1 MFNNLL
7 SNDQPENSAKIN
19 KTSFKKTTHTAPTKA
34 YYPRPTPVDLQFE
47 DMQNYNAAQFDGTSI
62 VEWNIDGLSEY
73 QIKNVLPYMLMFA
86 TAAKAKGNNELQIV
100 QALVCGFSGQLKGWW
115 DFYLTSEARNHV
127 LTAVKNQPRHVPDS
141 VHTLLFTIA
150 THFIGATTINMDRTY
165 EQLINLRCPTLSHFQ
180 WYRDVFLSKVFLR
193 EDCQHDFWKEK
204 FLSGLPSLFA
214 ERIKN
219 RIKLRHEGII
229 PYSQFTYGELASE
242 VVAEGINLCNE
253 LKLHK
258 QAKMDKMSGK
268 RALGDFCEQIGYP
281 SNISPYPKK
290 RNKLS
295 NKPYRYHKRRP
306 YRDNR
311 HKDHRGK
318 RPSKFKGDKPKSNK
332 IAICYKCGKPLGIS
346 EDLKSSLKKIFL
358 SETDSEK
365 EDMELDDYTSKSSSG
380 SSSQSDNSFKSSC
393 ECDQYKA
400 LCKMYGLSTLTS
412 EESLILYLI
421 DKLQDPNEKRAML
434 EKYLEN
440 CTSHTK
446 LSKQMTK
453 RHNANQYSL
462 HEVLNRVRHNQEKE
476 LTISELKGQINELKI
491 EIKDLKDRLL
501 ILETVSINNPST
513 SHLPNDPTS
522 DWREDDEG
530 DDGEDDDPILHLKD
544 ETSTK
549 SLQLKSLKYVDV
561 IDRVITQ
568 KWH

>member
-1 MFNNLL
+1 
-7 SNDQPENSAKIN
+7 
-19 KTSFKKTTHTAPTKA
+19 
-34 YYPRPTPVDLQFE
+34 
-47 DMQNYNAAQFDGTSI
+47 
-62 VEWNIDGLSEY
+62 
-73 QIKNVLPYMLMFA
+73 
-86 TAAKAKGNNELQIV
+86 
-100 QALVCGFSGQLKGWW
+100 
-115 DFYLTSEARNHV
+115 
-127 LTAVKNQPRHVPDS
+127 

-150 THFIGATTINMDRTY
+150 THFIGATTINIDRTY

-180 WYRDVFLSKVFLR
+180 WHRDVFFSKKFLR
-193 EDCQHDFWKEK
+193 EDCQHDFWKEN

-229 PYSQFTYGELASE
+229 PYSHFTYGELASK

-268 RALGDFCEQIGYP
+268 RALGDLCEQIGYP

-318 RPSKFKGDKPKSNK
+318 RPSKLKGDKPKSNK
-332 IAICYKCGKPLGIS
+332 IVICYKCGKPLGIS
-346 EDLKSSLKKIFL
+346 EDLKSSLKKMFL

-365 EDMELDDYTSKSSSG
+365 EDMELNDYTSESSSE
-380 SSSQSDNSFKSSC
+380 SSSQSGNSSKSSC

-400 LCKMYGLSTLTS
+400 LCKMYGLFTLTS
-412 EESLILYLI
+412 EESLILDLI

-453 RHNANQYSL
+453 MHNANQYSL

-476 LTISELKGQINELKI
+476 PTISELNGQIN
-491 EIKDLKDRLL
+491 
-501 ILETVSINNPST
+501 
-513 SHLPNDPTS
+513 
-522 DWREDDEG
+522 
-530 DDGEDDDPILHLKD
+530 
-544 ETSTK
+544 
-549 SLQLKSLKYVDV
+549 
-561 IDRVITQ
+561 
-568 KWH
+568 